1 MNRVELSATVVEIS
15 AQRFTPAGLPALD
28 LLLEHEMELEE
39 LGRKRQVRLSIRAL
53 VMGDL
58 VKTLSN
64 TPLGTPLRLVGFL
77 VSPKSYKTVIFH
89 IQEVSKL

>member
-1 MNRVELSATVVEIS
+1 VNRVELSAKIVEIS
-15 AQRFTPAGLPALD
+15 AQRFTPAGLAALD
-28 LLLEHEMELEE
+28 LLLEHEMELVE
-39 LGRKRQVRLSIRAL
+39 LGRKRQVRLTIKAI

-58 VKTLSN
+58 VEPVSKIS
-64 TPLGTPLRLVGFL
+64 LGSECKFLGFL